1 MISTRLPRRSF
12 VGFAL
17 SGTAALAATAVLPAH
32 RAAALPASFPPLDPI
47 ALQAAID
54 DLEHPPSTAAQLQVG
69 GTAGYWR
76 GASGV
81 ADIRTRRPV
90 TAHDKVRIGSIT
102 KVFVATVV
110 LQLVAEARV
119 ALDAPVRCVLPG
131 VLPDRF
137 AAVTVAHL
145 LNHTSGLPDH
155 VGIPDPKTAEDVF
168 RHRFDHWTPQ
178 EWVATATHGPLKFAP
193 GTRQEYRGINYAL
206 AALIIEKV
214 TGRSYGEAVAA
225 RILRPLGLAHTVVPG
240 NDPHIHGRH
249 VHGYLAMADGSLRD
263 ITAYDQSSSRGEG
276 DMVSTTGD
284 LDRMLTALFT
294 GELLP
299 PELLQLMFTL
309 PPNDVR
315 MLDGSP
321 ARYSTGLQQAT
332 VNGVTLWGKTGE
344 TYGYKNAAFSTRDQ
358 QRRFVLT
365 YHPTTA
371 RNGEESHM
379 IARVADLLTRNPSAE
394 GPAAQARRA
403 PGRQDTGHTAPSS
416 TWEASPRQSG

>member
-1 MISTRLPRRSF
+1 MTSTRMSRRSF
-12 VGFAL
+12 MSVAL
-17 SGTAALAATAVLPAH
+17 SGTAALAASAVLPAH
-32 RAAALPASFPPLDPI
+32 RALALPAPLPPLNPT
-47 ALQAAID
+47 ALQAVID
-54 DLEHPPSTAAQLQVG
+54 DLEHPPSTAAQLRVG

-76 GASGV
+76 GTSGV
-81 ADIRTRRPV
+81 ADIRTQRPV

-110 LQLVAEARV
+110 LQLVAERRV
-119 ALDAPVRCVLPG
+119 SLDAPVRRVLPG
-131 VLPDRF
+131 LLPTRF

-155 VGIPDPKTAEDVF
+155 VGIPDPETAEEVF

-178 EWVATATHGPLKFAP
+178 EWVATATHGPMKFAP
-193 GTRQEYRGINYAL
+193 GTRQEYRGINYVL

-214 TGRSYGEAVAA
+214 TGRPYGEAVAA
-225 RILRPLGLAHTVVPG
+225 RILRPLGLARTVVPG
-240 NDPHIHGRH
+240 DDPRIYGRH

-263 ITAYDQSSSRGEG
+263 ITVYDQSSSRGEG
-276 DMVSTTGD
+276 DMISTTGD
-284 LDRMLTALFT
+284 LDRMLAALFS

-309 PPNDVR
+309 PPDDVR

-332 VNGVTLWGKTGE
+332 VNGITLWGKTGE

-358 QRRFVLT
+358 QRRFVLA

-371 RNGEESHM
+371 RDGEESQM
-379 IARVADLLTRNPSAE
+379 IARVADQLTRNPSGE
-394 GPAAQARRA
+394 GSAA
-403 PGRQDTGHTAPSS
+403 
-416 TWEASPRQSG
+416 

>member
-1 MISTRLPRRSF
+1 MTSPRISRRAF
-12 VGFAL
+12 TGAAL
-17 SGTAALAATAVLPAH
+17 SGTAALAAAATLPAH
-32 RAAALPASFPPLDPI
+32 RANASSALLPPLDPA
-47 ALQAAID
+47 ALRAVID
-54 DLEHPPSTAAQLQVG
+54 DLEHPPSTAAQLRVG
-69 GTAGYWR
+69 GTAGRWY
-76 GASGV
+76 GTSGV
-81 ADIRTRRPV
+81 ADISTRRPV
-90 TAHDKVRIGSIT
+90 SAHDKIRIGSIT

-110 LQLVAEARV
+110 LQLVAEGRV
-119 ALDAPVRCVLPG
+119 ELDAPVRRVLPG
-131 VLPDRF
+131 LLPARF

-155 VGIPDPKTAEDVF
+155 VGIPEPNTAEEVF

-193 GTRQEYRGINYAL
+193 GTRQEYRGINYVL
-206 AALIIEKV
+206 AALIIDTV
-214 TGRSYGEAVAA
+214 TGRPYGEAVTA
-225 RILRPLGLAHTVVPG
+225 RILRPLGLARTVVPG
-240 NDPHIHGRH
+240 DDPRIHGRH
-249 VHGYLAMADGSLRD
+249 VHGYLRMADGTLRD
-263 ITAYDQSSSRGEG
+263 ITTYDESSSRGEG
-276 DMVSTTGD
+276 DMISTTSD
-284 LDRMLTALFT
+284 VARTLAALFS

-358 QRRFVLT
+358 RRRFVLA

-371 RNGEESHM
+371 RDGEESRM
-379 IARVADLLTRNPSAE
+379 IVRVADLLTR
-394 GPAAQARRA
+394 GPGAHAR
-403 PGRQDTGHTAPSS
+403 
-416 TWEASPRQSG
+416 